1 MPASSWGEAMPERT
15 ISTGQIV
22 VTPSLDE
29 IAAFTNA
36 VGFGLDTPPDAVA
49 ITPFLALSWLAKPEL
64 RGLVTDACPAGSL
77 PMQVSQEIEVSK
89 HLTAGEAF
97 TVAAALQGDAQNLQ
111 LTYTVTD
118 SAGAVRTN
126 GEIGFVCVALA
137 DLYRV
142 IQ

>member
-1 MPASSWGEAMPERT
+1 MPASWWGGAMPERT
-15 ISTGQIV
+15 ISTAQIV

-29 IAAFTNA
+29 IAAFTDA

-49 ITPFLALSWLAKPEL
+49 ITPFLALSWLAKPEI
-64 RGLVTDACPAGSL
+64 RGLVTDACPAGTL
-77 PMQVSQEIEVSK
+77 PMQVGQQIAVSK
-89 HLTAGEAF
+89 HLTAGETF
-97 TVAAALQGDAQNLQ
+97 TVSAALQRDAQTLQ

-137 DLYRV
+137 DLDRIV
-142 IQ
+142 Q